1 MLSDQEL
8 ILLDNL
14 IYFQDVF
21 WEGDSVAQIIDKII
35 YQLEKK
41 PNLKY
46 AQMQAQEWMEL
57 VSVLQSNQ
65 KLLHYKA
72 TNKTM
77 PFGSQN
83 TGTIVCFVDE
93 ISHPLD
99 VNVIFKGT
107 QNGYEWDDNG
117 EGAYLMES
125 DCQRAA
131 ADYINRLPKE
141 YGNHLTVSGHSKGG
155 NKAQYV
161 TITTNRVARCVAED
175 GQGFSNEFCRQY
187 HFVIEDRKNRIKNYC
202 AENDY
207 VNVIANTIAGTS
219 IYIKTEFQ
227 INPFL
232 YHKPNLI
239 LTQKGDFRE
248 EGRQAEWTKGLH
260 SYFQEILDLMPEPQR
275 SYVID
280 GVMGLLE
287 GKDSEESAYNRMY
300 SVLTAGGYWL
310 AWMTEQTQWFG
321 LLSRF
326 LAQLLR
332 DSTRLFSP
340 SSYYDLTYFSVD
352 LREFSFLQECME
364 RHRNMLESMA
374 ERIRTMKMELKGTLY
389 SQVRASFD
397 VLAFQLQQRAVSCGE
412 ISDAVAR
419 ICRNYKE
426 NETHVENLFDV

>member
-131 ADYINRLPKE
+131 ADYINRLPEE

-321 LLSRF
+321 VLSRF

-374 ERIRTMKMELKGTLY
+374 ERIRAMKMELKGTLY

>member
-35 YQLEKK
+35 YQLEKN
-41 PNLKY
+41 PNIKY

-65 KLLHYKA
+65 KLLHYKV

-83 TGTIVCFVDE
+83 TGTIVCFVDD

-131 ADYINRLPKE
+131 ADYINRLPEE

-187 HFVIEDRKNRIKNYC
+187 HLVIEDRKNRIKNYC

-207 VNVIANTIAGTS
+207 VNVIANTIAGAS

-321 LLSRF
+321 VLSRF

-340 SSYYDLTYFSVD
+340 SSYYDLTYFSID

-374 ERIRTMKMELKGTLY
+374 ERIRAMKMELKGTLY

-419 ICRNYKE
+419 ICRDYKE

>member
-1 MLSDQEL
+1 
-8 ILLDNL
+8 
-14 IYFQDVF
+14 
-21 WEGDSVAQIIDKII
+21 
-35 YQLEKK
+35 
-41 PNLKY
+41 
-46 AQMQAQEWMEL
+46 
-57 VSVLQSNQ
+57 
-65 KLLHYKA
+65 
-72 TNKTM
+72 
-77 PFGSQN
+77 
-83 TGTIVCFVDE
+83 
-93 ISHPLD
+93 
-99 VNVIFKGT
+99 
-107 QNGYEWDDNG
+107 
-117 EGAYLMES
+117 MES

-374 ERIRTMKMELKGTLY
+374 ERIRAMKMELKGTLY

>member
-374 ERIRTMKMELKGTLY
+374 ERIRAMKMELKGTLY

>member
-35 YQLEKK
+35 YQFEKK

-374 ERIRTMKMELKGTLY
+374 ERIRAMKMELKGTLY

>member
-35 YQLEKK
+35 YQLEKN

-65 KLLHYKA
+65 KLLHYKV

-83 TGTIVCFVDE
+83 TGTIVCFVDD

-131 ADYINRLPKE
+131 ADYINRLPEE

-187 HFVIEDRKNRIKNYC
+187 HLVIEDRKNRIKNYC

-207 VNVIANTIAGTS
+207 VNVIANTIAGAS

-321 LLSRF
+321 VLSRF

-340 SSYYDLTYFSVD
+340 SSYYDLTYFSID

-374 ERIRTMKMELKGTLY
+374 ERIRAMKMELKGTLY

-419 ICRNYKE
+419 ICRDYKE

>member
-117 EGAYLMES
+117 EGVYLMES

-364 RHRNMLESMA
+364 HHRNMLESMA

>member
-35 YQLEKK
+35 YQLEKN

-65 KLLHYKA
+65 KLLHYKV

-77 PFGSQN
+77 SFGSQN
-83 TGTIVCFVDE
+83 TGTIVCFVDD

-131 ADYINRLPKE
+131 ADYINRLPEE

-187 HFVIEDRKNRIKNYC
+187 HLVIEDRKNRIKNYC

-207 VNVIANTIAGTS
+207 VNVIANAIAGAS

-287 GKDSEESAYNRMY
+287 GKDSEESTYNRIY

-340 SSYYDLTYFSVD
+340 SSYYDLTYFSID

-374 ERIRTMKMELKGTLY
+374 ERIRAMKMELKGTLY

-419 ICRNYKE
+419 ICRDYKE

>member
-35 YQLEKK
+35 YQLEKN

-219 IYIKTEFQ
+219 IYIKTEYQ
-227 INPFL
+227 INTFI

-374 ERIRTMKMELKGTLY
+374 ERIRAMKMELKGTLY

>member
-35 YQLEKK
+35 YQLEKN

-65 KLLHYKA
+65 KLLHYKV

-77 PFGSQN
+77 PFSSQN
-83 TGTIVCFVDE
+83 TGTIVCFVDD
-93 ISHPLD
+93 INHPLD

-131 ADYINRLPKE
+131 ADYINRLPEE

-187 HFVIEDRKNRIKNYC
+187 HLVIEDRKNRIKNYC

-207 VNVIANTIAGTS
+207 VNVIANAIAGAS

-321 LLSRF
+321 VLSRF

-340 SSYYDLTYFSVD
+340 SSYYDLTYFSID

-374 ERIRTMKMELKGTLY
+374 ERIRAMKMELKGTLY

-419 ICRNYKE
+419 ICRDYKE

>member
-300 SVLTAGGYWL
+300 SVLTASGYWL

-374 ERIRTMKMELKGTLY
+374 ERIRAMKMELKGTLY

>member
-35 YQLEKK
+35 YQLEKN

-65 KLLHYKA
+65 KLLHYKV

-83 TGTIVCFVDE
+83 TGTIVCFVDD

-131 ADYINRLPKE
+131 ADYIDRLPEE

-187 HFVIEDRKNRIKNYC
+187 HMVIEDRKNRIKNYC

-207 VNVIANTIAGTS
+207 VNVIANAIAGAS

-321 LLSRF
+321 LLSRL

-340 SSYYDLTYFSVD
+340 SSYYDLTYFSID

-374 ERIRTMKMELKGTLY
+374 ERIRAMKMELKGTLY

-419 ICRNYKE
+419 ICRDYKE

>member
-35 YQLEKK
+35 YQLEKN

-374 ERIRTMKMELKGTLY
+374 ERIRAMKMELKGTLY
-389 SQVRASFD
+389 RQVRASFD

>member
-187 HFVIEDRKNRIKNYC
+187 HMVIEDRKNRIKNYC

-207 VNVIANTIAGTS
+207 VNVIANAIAGAS

-340 SSYYDLTYFSVD
+340 SSYYDLTYFSID

-374 ERIRTMKMELKGTLY
+374 ERIRAMKMELKGTLY

-419 ICRNYKE
+419 ICRDYKE

>member
-117 EGAYLMES
+117 EGVYLMES

-374 ERIRTMKMELKGTLY
+374 ERIRAMKMELKGTLY

>member
-35 YQLEKK
+35 YQLEKN

-374 ERIRTMKMELKGTLY
+374 ERIRAMKMELKGTLY

-426 NETHVENLFDV
+426 NETHV

>member
-35 YQLEKK
+35 YQLEKN

-374 ERIRTMKMELKGTLY
+374 ERIRAMKMELKGTLY